1 MRALDRKLAAA
12 GRRRT
17 FWRSAA
23 LVATLVAPAAA
34 VAQTY
39 EFLAAPSKD
48 INRVF
53 RLEKTTGE
61 VGACQYGIKPEAPMG
76 VTLCYPAGEGAK
88 GGQPGEYALV
98 ASRHESEGGVFRVD
112 LRSGSMSI
120 CFVLDNNVV
129 CTAPAK

>member
-1 MRALDRKLAAA
+1 MRAFDRKRVAAERLLA
-12 GRRRT
+12 G
-17 FWRSAA
+17 WRA
-23 LVATLVAPAAA
+23 LTLIATLFAPAAA
-34 VAQTY
+34 VAQSY

>member
-23 LVATLVAPAAA
+23 LVATLFAPAAA

-39 EFLAAPSKD
+39 EFLAPSKD

-53 RLEKTTGE
+53 RLDRATGE

>member
-1 MRALDRKLAAA
+1 MRGLCRIQGAARRWRKIEGTGALA
-12 GRRRT
+12 
-17 FWRSAA
+17 AA
-23 LVATLVAPAAA
+23 LVASTVAG
-34 VAQTY
+34 AQPY

-53 RLEKTTGE
+53 RLDKSTGE
-61 VGACQYGIKPEAPMG
+61 VGACQYGIKPDAPMG
-76 VTLCYPAGEGAK
+76 VTLCYPPGEGAR
-88 GGQPGEYALV
+88 GGQTGDYALV

-112 LRSGSMSI
+112 LRNGSMSI

>member
-1 MRALDRKLAAA
+1 MLREA
-12 GRRRT
+12 
-17 FWRSAA
+17 
-23 LVATLVAPAAA
+23 VTLVAALAAPTIA
-34 VAQTY
+34 SAQSF

-53 RLEKTTGE
+53 RLDKTSGE
-61 VGACQYGIKPEAPMG
+61 VGACQYGIKHDAPMG
-76 VTLCYPAGEGAK
+76 VTLCYPPGEGAK
-88 GGQPGEYALV
+88 GGQPGEYALI

-112 LRSGSMSI
+112 LRSGAMSI

>member
-1 MRALDRKLAAA
+1 MRADGRTQDAA
-12 GRRRT
+12 GRRRIIVKT
-17 FWRSAA
+17 AA
-23 LVATLVAPAAA
+23 LAGALVSSTVAG
-34 VAQTY
+34 AQSY

-53 RLEKTTGE
+53 RLDKSTGE
-61 VGACQYGIKPEAPMG
+61 VGACQYGIKSDAPMG
-76 VTLCYPAGEGAK
+76 VTLCYPPGEGAK
-88 GGQPGEYALV
+88 GGQTGEYALV

-112 LRSGSMSI
+112 LRSGAMSI

>member
-1 MRALDRKLAAA
+1 MQPHSRTQGAA
-12 GRRRT
+12 GRWMPRGA
-17 FWRSAA
+17 FA
-23 LVATLVAPAAA
+23 LITALVAPATAIA
-34 VAQTY
+34 GSY

-53 RLEKTTGE
+53 RLDRATGE

-76 VTLCYPAGEGAK
+76 VTLCYPPGEGAR
-88 GGQPGEYALV
+88 GGETGEYALV

-112 LRSGSMSI
+112 LHSGAMSI

>member
-1 MRALDRKLAAA
+1 MRAFDRKRVAAERLRA
-12 GRRRT
+12 G
-17 FWRSAA
+17 WRA
-23 LVATLVAPAAA
+23 LTLIATLFTPAAA
-34 VAQTY
+34 VAQSY